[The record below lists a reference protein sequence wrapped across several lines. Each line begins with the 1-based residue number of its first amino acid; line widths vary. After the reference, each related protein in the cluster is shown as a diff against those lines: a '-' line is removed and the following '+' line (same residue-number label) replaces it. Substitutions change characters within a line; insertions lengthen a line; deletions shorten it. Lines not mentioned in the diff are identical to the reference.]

1 MGINSLLQFYVRSKV
16 AALTVFKAMQHNS
29 SHQSLLRVL
38 FLR

>member
-1 MGINSLLQFYVRSKV
+1 MGINSLLQFYVGSKV
-16 AALTVFKAMQHNS
+16 AALTVFKAIQHIS